1 MRLKDRVAIVTG
13 SCQGIGKAFATAL
26 ASEGAKV
33 VVADLDGS
41 RAESTAAEIRSQEGE
56 AIAVAVD
63 VSDEQQCVALAEA
76 AIRKWGRIDILV
88 NNAAM
93 FTSAFPKK
101 TFTEI
106 TVEEWDRLMAVN
118 VKGPWLC
125 AKACFPA
132 MKSQGKGKIINVGSS
147 TFFSGAKDFLHY
159 VTSKGATVAFTRQLA
174 REVGDF
180 NICVNTLSPGLTS
193 SEGARRVYPPE
204 FLDTFAK
211 RRCLKREE
219 VPEDLVGACIFLA
232 SDESDFL
239 TGQTINVDGGDAF
252 S

>member
-13 SCQGIGKAFATAL
+13 SGQGIGRAFAAAL

-33 VVADLDGS
+33 VVADLDGPG
-41 RAESTAAEIRSQEGE
+41 AEATAADIRSQGGE

-63 VSDEQQCVALAEA
+63 VSDEQQCLAMAEA
-76 AIRKWGRIDILV
+76 AVREWGRIDILV
-88 NNAAM
+88 NNAAV

-101 TFTEI
+101 AFTEI
-106 TVEEWDRLMAVN
+106 SVDEWDRLMAVN
-118 VKGPWLC
+118 VRGPWLC

-132 MKSQGKGKIINVGSS
+132 MKSQGKGKIINMGSS

-159 VTSKGATVAFTRQLA
+159 VTSKGAMIGFTRQLA
-174 REVGDF
+174 REVGDY
-180 NICVNTLSPGLTS
+180 NICVNALSPGLTS
-193 SEGARRVYPPE
+193 SEGVQRLYPAE
-204 FLDTFAK
+204 SLGMFAN

-239 TGQTINVDGGDAF
+239 TGQTLIVDGGEVF
-252 S
+252 N